1 MKLSIVIVN
10 YNVKHFIEQCLYSVR
25 EAIKNISAE
34 VWVVDNNSVD
44 GSCKM
49 IKQKFPEVILI
60 ENKNNPGFSIANN
73 QAIRKSKGQY
83 VLLLNPDTI
92 VEADTFEKVIKFMDA
107 HPDAGGLGVKMI
119 DGKGKF
125 LPESKRGL
133 PTPAV
138 AFHKIFGLSSIFSK
152 SKKFSKYHL
161 GYLDKNKIHE
171 IEILSGAFMFMR
183 KKALDKVGLLDENFF
198 MYGEDI
204 DLSYRIIKGGYKNY
218 YFPETTIVH
227 YKGESTKKGNIN
239 YVFVFYNAMIIFAK
253 KHFSQK
259 NAKIFSF
266 LINLAIY
273 FRASI
278 SIAKRFMQA
287 IYLPVLDASIIFA
300 GYYFFVPFWERLKF
314 SMLGNY
320 PDIFMFAIVPAYIL
334 IWLISLYYSG
344 AYDKQI
350 KPFNV
355 IKGIFAGTVII
366 LLAYSLLDE
375 SYRFSRSLILFGAGY
390 SLIISLLL
398 RYFLHFVKYSDYKL
412 ATNKKKKIIIVGN
425 LEEGNRVKNLLE
437 QVEIN
442 FSFVGFV
449 NFTDKNKDQNFIGNI
464 NQIKEIIQINKIDEI
479 IFCSQDIDS
488 QTIINQ
494 MLLLEN
500 TNINFKIAPPKSV
513 SIIGSNSIHT
523 AGDLY
528 ALDFNSITKQQ
539 NIRIK
544 RLTDVLFSISF
555 IIFIPII
562 IFFVKNK
569 LNFIKNIFL
578 VIIGYYSWV
587 GYSQQF
593 DNQNL
598 PNIKKGI
605 LNPVDIYKSKNIS
618 EPAKIKINVTYA
630 KNYRITNDINII
642 LKSIKKLGR
651 KINNM

>member
-44 GSCKM
+44 GSCQM
-49 IKQKFPEVILI
+49 IKEKFPEVLLI
-60 ENKNNPGFSIANN
+60 ENKDNPGFSVANN
-73 QAIRKSKGQY
+73 QAIRKSTGEY

-92 VEADTFEKVIKFMDA
+92 AEEDTFEKVIEFMDA
-107 HPDAGGLGVKMI
+107 HPKAGGLGVKMI

-133 PTPAV
+133 PTPSV
-138 AFHKIFGLSSIFSK
+138 AFYKIFGLSSIFSK
-152 SKKFSKYHL
+152 SKIFSKYHL
-161 GYLDKNKIHE
+161 GYLDKNETHE

-183 KKALDKVGLLDENFF
+183 KKTLDKVGLLDENFF

-218 YFPETTIVH
+218 YFPETRIVH

-259 NAKIFSF
+259 NAKVFSF

-278 SIAKRFMQA
+278 SIAKRFAQA
-287 IYLPVLDASIIFA
+287 IYLPLLDAGFLFA
-300 GYYFFVPFWERLKF
+300 GYYFFVPFWERMKF

-320 PDIFMFAIVPAYIL
+320 PDLFMFAIVPSYIF
-334 IWLISLYYSG
+334 IWLVSFYYSG

-350 KPFNV
+350 KLFNV
-355 IKGIFAGTVII
+355 IKGIFAGTIVI
-366 LLAYSLLDE
+366 LLGYSLLDE
-375 SYRFSRSLILFGAGY
+375 SLRFSRSLIFFGAGF
-390 SLIISLLL
+390 SLIISSLL
-398 RYFLHFVKYSDYKL
+398 RYFLHFIKFSDYKI
-412 ATNKKKKIIIVGN
+412 ATNKKKKIIIVGDS
-425 LEEGNRVKNLLE
+425 EEGNRVKNLLE

-442 FSFVGFV
+442 FSFEGFV
-449 NFTDKNKDQNFIGNI
+449 SSSENLKNENFIGNI
-464 NQIKEIIQINKIDEI
+464 NQIKEIIHINKIDEI
-479 IFCSQDIDS
+479 IFCSKNIDS

-500 TNINFKIAPPKSV
+500 VKVNFKIAPPESV

-528 ALDFNSITKQQ
+528 ALDFNSITKQE

-544 RLTDVLFSISF
+544 RLTDVLFSINF

-569 LNFIKNIFL
+569 FNFIKNIFL
-578 VIIGYYSWV
+578 VLVGYYSWV
-587 GYSQQF
+587 GYSQNIE
-593 DNQNL
+593 NQNL
-598 PNIKKGI
+598 PTIKKGI
-605 LNPVDIYKSKNIS
+605 LNPVDIYKNKKIS
-618 EPAKIKINVTYA
+618 ELAKIKTNVVYA

-642 LKSIKKLGR
+642 FKSIKKLGR
-651 KINNM
+651 KIK

>member
-44 GSCKM
+44 GSCQM
-49 IKQKFPEVILI
+49 IKEKFPEVLLI
-60 ENKNNPGFSIANN
+60 ENKDNPGFSIANN
-73 QAIRKSKGQY
+73 QAIRKSTGEY

-92 VEADTFEKVIKFMDA
+92 AEADTFEKVIEFMDA
-107 HPDAGGLGVKMI
+107 HPEAGGLGVKMI

-138 AFHKIFGLSSIFSK
+138 SFYKIFGLSSIFSK
-152 SKKFSKYHL
+152 SKIFSKYHL
-161 GYLDKNKIHE
+161 GYLDKNETHE

-183 KKALDKVGLLDENFF
+183 KKTLDKVGLLDENFF

-218 YFPETTIVH
+218 YFPETRIVH

-278 SIAKRFMQA
+278 SIAKRFAQA
-287 IYLPVLDASIIFA
+287 IYLPLLDVLTLFA
-300 GYYFFVPFWERLKF
+300 GYYFFVPFWERMKF

-320 PDIFMFAIVPAYIL
+320 PDLFMFAIVPSYIF
-334 IWLISLYYSG
+334 IWFISLYYSG

-350 KPFNV
+350 KLFNV
-355 IKGIFAGTVII
+355 IKGIFAGTIVI

-375 SYRFSRSLILFGAGY
+375 SLRFSRSLIFFGAGF
-390 SLIISLLL
+390 SLIISSLI
-398 RYFLHFVKYSDYKL
+398 RYFLHLIKYSDYKL
-412 ATNKKKKIIIVGN
+412 ATNKKKKIIIVGS

-442 FSFVGFV
+442 FNFEGFV
-449 NFTDKNKDQNFIGNI
+449 NFSENIKNENFIGNL

-479 IFCSQDIDS
+479 IFCSKDIDS
-488 QTIINQ
+488 QTIINH

-500 TNINFKIAPPKSV
+500 VKVNFKIAPPKSV

-528 ALDFNSITKQQ
+528 ALDFNSITKQE

-544 RLTDVLFSISF
+544 RLTDVLFSINF
-555 IIFIPII
+555 IIFSPII

-569 LNFIKNIFL
+569 LNFVKNNFL
-578 VIIGYYSWV
+578 VLVGYYSWV
-587 GYSQQF
+587 GYSQKF
-593 DNQNL
+593 INQNL
-598 PNIKKGI
+598 PKIRKGV
-605 LNPVDIYKSKNIS
+605 LNPVDIYKNKNIS
-618 EPAKIKINVTYA
+618 EPAKVKINVVYA
-630 KNYRITNDINII
+630 KNYRITSDINII
-642 LKSIKKLGR
+642 FKSIRKLGR
-651 KINNM
+651 KIK